1 MQNVLVGGRSR
12 AETFLKANLEQRPG
26 PWGELHKLK
35 LPEDWRVTIA
45 IENSDR
51 FNDVARIIPL
61 RNVQL
66 LRGVQTF
73 SEANL
78 DKSRGPWG
86 VA

>member
-1 MQNVLVGGRSR
+1 MAL
-12 AETFLKANLEQRPG
+12 
-26 PWGELHKLK
+26 GELHRLQ
-35 LPEDWRVTIA
+35 LPEGWRVTITIA
-45 IENSDR
+45 IENSVK
-51 FNDVARIIPL
+51 FNDVAQIIPL
-61 RNVQL
+61 RKVQL